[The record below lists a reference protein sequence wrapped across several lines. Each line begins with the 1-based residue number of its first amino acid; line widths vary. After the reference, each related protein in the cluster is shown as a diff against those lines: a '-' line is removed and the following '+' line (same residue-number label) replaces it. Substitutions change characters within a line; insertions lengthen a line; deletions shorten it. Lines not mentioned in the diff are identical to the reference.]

1 MTVPRHFTV
10 QIDKERCKGC
20 ELCIGACPK
29 QVLEMSD
36 KINAKGYHFARV
48 ATAANCIGCA
58 QCSDMCPDV
67 AIEIREELARHA

>member
-1 MTVPRHFTV
+1 MAKRYSV

-20 ELCIGACPK
+20 ELCIAVCNR

-36 KINAKGYHFARV
+36 KINSRGYHFARV
-48 ATAANCIGCA
+48 AAPSACIGCA

-67 AIEIREELARHA
+67 AIGITEEPPHHE